1 MCEGL
6 SSSTIAIDKYLTEKN
21 PVSEEIKPR
30 VLVID
35 DEESV
40 RIWLKGLLVSLGCEV
55 VGEAENGQEGVEL
68 FKRERPDLV
77 LLDLQM
83 PVMNGDDAL
92 DHIIIEDPDAYVII
106 LTSVSDAKVIIDD
119 LMAGAR
125 YYLPKHDPPEM
136 IQAALQ
142 EQIEKLKS
150 KAKR

>member
-1 MCEGL
+1 
-6 SSSTIAIDKYLTEKN
+6 
-21 PVSEEIKPR
+21 VSEEIKPR

-142 EQIEKLKS
+142 EQIEKVKS
-150 KAKR
+150 KTKR

>member
-1 MCEGL
+1 M
-6 SSSTIAIDKYLTEKN
+6 
-21 PVSEEIKPR
+21 SEEIKPR

-55 VGEAENGQEGVEL
+55 VGEAKNGQEGVEL

-142 EQIEKLKS
+142 EQIEKVKS
-150 KAKR
+150 KTKR

>member
-1 MCEGL
+1 
-6 SSSTIAIDKYLTEKN
+6 
-21 PVSEEIKPR
+21 VSEEIKPR

-83 PVMNGDDAL
+83 PVMNGDEAL
-92 DHIIIEDPDAYVII
+92 DRIIIEDPDAYVII

-142 EQIEKLKS
+142 EQIEKVKS
-150 KAKR
+150 KTKR